1 MWVSVIVHPSHVHR
15 RYPNRFNG
23 KKSFLFFRSM
33 SHGDS
38 HVYMD
43 GNVKVFDARSLC
55 LPFCFLLSFR
65 HASVCTY
72 LCGGT
77 LFLRFM
83 VCSVQRWVQKCSI
96 HREFHEKSVSARYER
111 ERKKSNGNARHIY
124 KWELAGVAAAAAK
137 SDFLP
142 KRKKLFLFL
151 SRSYFRFSVVRCM
164 LTVHVHA
171 YTSNSKR
178 AEESLGAIILEP

>member
-1 MWVSVIVHPSHVHR
+1 MFIVGIQTDLMEKNLFYSFIPWATAIRMYIWMAMSKFSMLAHCVCRFVFFCYLFGMRLCVRICAVELYFCVLWCVLFSV
-15 RYPNRFNG
+15 G
-23 KKSFLFFRSM
+23 CKSAQSIENSM
-33 SHGDS
+33 RNQSAHDT
-38 HVYMD
+38 
-43 GNVKVFDARSLC
+43 N
-55 LPFCFLLSFR
+55 
-65 HASVCTY
+65 
-72 LCGGT
+72 
-77 LFLRFM
+77 
-83 VCSVQRWVQKCSI
+83 
-96 HREFHEKSVSARYER
+96 EKG
-111 ERKKSNGNARHIY
+111 KKSNGNARHIY

-164 LTVHVHA
+164 LAVHVHA